1 MKQYINRIAILSG
14 CALAL
19 AACDDNSWNDKLDGF
34 EDMDPYKGSS
44 SVEYTMTQV
53 DYASLAGLSSAKAY
67 AESQGATDELKAMGS
82 QGYFTDVIDAES
94 YLPFFLADERFPYF
108 ALSNGSYVR
117 VNYETMA
124 GQPAI
129 VTGAANAEKYT
140 VTADDYMTAWD
151 SDQNYTEAFA
161 PSCTAAKNIPNIL
174 KNAYADATEGQYVI
188 VSYNNSSTDPVFG
201 GSAPETPAFEPSS
214 VLGSISKGDAIDIK
228 GVVTALSTQGPI
240 ITDASGSVFCYQP
253 TNNNDLKLG
262 DQVELSANVD
272 SYNYAFQLAKGSTAD
287 VVGTQAVTYPTPK
300 TWTGAEIDA
309 FVAANT
315 AADAAPIS
323 PVYSQFTGTVTV
335 SGNYINIILDG
346 TTVQV
351 SPYGATNEVKALLT
365 DGATVTFEGYVM
377 AIASK
382 GKYFNTIITK
392 VGSKPITSLSASAA
406 AAPAS
411 RAVTVAS
418 TAENA
423 MYMFDG
429 SKWTAVA
436 NMTVL
441 NHADYQ
447 AMGQSYDNLSGN
459 SPKELL
465 PTYLRQTYPYA
476 QADDIRYVVYTYYNG
491 STNVIRCAECRYTG
505 TEWTGGFNGTTVVT
519 AQFVKKAGTWVYSP
533 DVEITLP
540 AGRGVAISTLYYQ
553 TCVDWVA
560 ANVPDGS
567 AYVSSYGNN
576 EYYCG
581 TSAYQGNVD
590 LRASAAKTQ
599 YPGYDSMTDDEVI
612 ALEKERFE
620 KEVFPAALAIIHPD
634 AAPTSKGVEP
644 FYTIHFFYYTGSAT
658 LPATIIYQVTAPG
671 VFTFQSCTWNEE

>member
-1 MKQYINRIAILSG
+1 
-14 CALAL
+14 
-19 AACDDNSWNDKLDGF
+19 
-34 EDMDPYKGSS
+34 
-44 SVEYTMTQV
+44 
-53 DYASLAGLSSAKAY
+53 
-67 AESQGATDELKAMGS
+67 
-82 QGYFTDVIDAES
+82 
-94 YLPFFLADERFPYF
+94 
-108 ALSNGSYVR
+108 
-117 VNYETMA
+117 
-124 GQPAI
+124 
-129 VTGAANAEKYT
+129 
-140 VTADDYMTAWD
+140 
-151 SDQNYTEAFA
+151 
-161 PSCTAAKNIPNIL
+161 
-174 KNAYADATEGQYVI
+174 
-188 VSYNNSSTDPVFG
+188 
-201 GSAPETPAFEPSS
+201 
-214 VLGSISKGDAIDIK
+214 
-228 GVVTALSTQGPI
+228 
-240 ITDASGSVFCYQP
+240 
-253 TNNNDLKLG
+253 
-262 DQVELSANVD
+262 
-272 SYNYAFQLAKGSTAD
+272 
-287 VVGTQAVTYPTPK
+287 
-300 TWTGAEIDA
+300 
-309 FVAANT
+309 
-315 AADAAPIS
+315 
-323 PVYSQFTGTVTV
+323 
-335 SGNYINIILDG
+335 
-346 TTVQV
+346 
-351 SPYGATNEVKALLT
+351 
-365 DGATVTFEGYVM
+365 
-377 AIASK
+377 
-382 GKYFNTIITK
+382 
-392 VGSKPITSLSASAA
+392 SKPITSLSASAA
-406 AAPAS
+406 VAPAS

-491 STNVIRCAECRYTG
+491 STNVTRCAECRYTG

-519 AQFVKKAGTWVYSP
+519 AQFVKKAGAWVYSP